1 MRMGRGCLV
10 RNGSVVTDAV
20 VRRRFFVKA
29 VFTSLP
35 PPPMPPSCNNPPLA
49 MGRHAIEVATMNLS
63 RWVGMAVLA
72 CGGLL
77 LGTPARAG
85 DISCKMNFQLAGWSV
100 FYKTASGSGTV
111 RCSNG
116 QSLHVKLRAKGGGL
130 TFGKTKITD
139 GIGKF
144 TGVGSVRDV
153 LGHYANAEAHAGA
166 SKSAEAQVLTK
177 GNVSLALSG
186 KGEGWNLG
194 VAFGAF
200 IIE

>member
-1 MRMGRGCLV
+1 MRM
-10 RNGSVVTDAV
+10 N
-20 VRRRFFVKA
+20 
-29 VFTSLP
+29 
-35 PPPMPPSCNNPPLA
+35 
-49 MGRHAIEVATMNLS
+49 IWWVA
-63 RWVGMAVLA
+63 
-72 CGGLL
+72 GLL
-77 LGTPARAG
+77 AAASLLPVSTARAG
-85 DISCKMNFQLAGWSV
+85 DISCKMTFQLSGWSV
-100 FYKTASGSGTV
+100 FYKTAKGTGTV

-116 QSLHVKLRAKGGGL
+116 QSLQVKLRAKGGGL

-144 TGVGSVRDV
+144 TGVSNVRDV
-153 LGHYANAEAHAGA
+153 LGHYAEAVAHAGA
-166 SKSAEAQVLTK
+166 EKSAAAQVLTK

>member
-1 MRMGRGCLV
+1 MSPGLAQ
-10 RNGSVVTDAV
+10 VT
-20 VRRRFFVKA
+20 
-29 VFTSLP
+29 
-35 PPPMPPSCNNPPLA
+35 
-49 MGRHAIEVATMNLS
+49 
-63 RWVGMAVLA
+63 AVLQQSGIGSGPGRSEIRMNMIKRA
-72 CGGLL
+72 GMLALVGGGLL
-77 LGTPARAG
+77 LGAPAHAG
-85 DISCKMNFQLAGWSV
+85 DLSCKMSFQLSGWSV

-116 QSLHVKLRAKGGGL
+116 QTLRVKLRAKGGGL

-144 TGVGSVRDV
+144 SGISDVRDV

-166 SKSAEAQVLTK
+166 ESKSAEAQVLTK

-186 KGEGWNLG
+186 KGSGWNLG

>member
-1 MRMGRGCLV
+1 M
-10 RNGSVVTDAV
+10 
-20 VRRRFFVKA
+20 
-29 VFTSLP
+29 SL
-35 PPPMPPSCNNPPLA
+35 
-49 MGRHAIEVATMNLS
+49 IK
-63 RWVGMAVLA
+63 WVGVVGLA
-72 CGGLL
+72 CSGLL
-77 LGTPARAG
+77 LGTSARAG
-85 DISCKMNFQLAGWSV
+85 DISCKMSFQLSGWSV

-139 GIGKF
+139 GVGKF
-144 TGVGSVRDV
+144 SGVSNVRDV

-166 SKSAEAQVLTK
+166 EKSAAAQVLTK

>member
-1 MRMGRGCLV
+1 MRM
-10 RNGSVVTDAV
+10 N
-20 VRRRFFVKA
+20 
-29 VFTSLP
+29 
-35 PPPMPPSCNNPPLA
+35 
-49 MGRHAIEVATMNLS
+49 IWWVA
-63 RWVGMAVLA
+63 
-72 CGGLL
+72 GLL
-77 LGTPARAG
+77 AAASLLPVSTARAG
-85 DISCKMNFQLAGWSV
+85 DISCKMTFQLSGWSV
-100 FYKTASGSGTV
+100 FYKTARGTGTV

-116 QSLHVKLRAKGGGL
+116 QSLQVKLRAKGGGL

-144 TGVGSVRDV
+144 TGVSNVRDV
-153 LGHYANAEAHAGA
+153 LGHYAEAVAHAGA
-166 SKSAEAQVLTK
+166 EKSAAAQVLTK

>member
-1 MRMGRGCLV
+1 MRM
-10 RNGSVVTDAV
+10 NIWWA
-20 VRRRFFVKA
+20 A
-29 VFTSLP
+29 
-35 PPPMPPSCNNPPLA
+35 
-49 MGRHAIEVATMNLS
+49 
-63 RWVGMAVLA
+63 
-72 CGGLL
+72 GLL
-77 LGTPARAG
+77 AASSMLSVSAARAG
-85 DISCKMNFQLAGWSV
+85 DISCKMTFQLSGWSV
-100 FYKTASGSGTV
+100 FYKTARGTGTV

-116 QSLHVKLRAKGGGL
+116 QSLQVKLRAKGGGL

-144 TGVGSVRDV
+144 TGVSNVRDV
-153 LGHYANAEAHAGA
+153 LGHYAEAVAHAGA
-166 SKSAEAQVLTK
+166 EKSAAAQVLTK

>member
-1 MRMGRGCLV
+1 MSLIKWAG
-10 RNGSVVTDAV
+10 VV
-20 VRRRFFVKA
+20 
-29 VFTSLP
+29 
-35 PPPMPPSCNNPPLA
+35 
-49 MGRHAIEVATMNLS
+49 G
-63 RWVGMAVLA
+63 LA

-77 LGTPARAG
+77 PGAPARAG
-85 DISCKMNFQLAGWSV
+85 DLSCKMSFQLSGWSV

-130 TFGKTKITD
+130 TFGKTRITD

-144 TGVGSVRDV
+144 SGISDVRDL
-153 LGHYANAEAHAGA
+153 LGHYANAEAHAGVEDKA
-166 SKSAEAQVLTK
+166 AEAQVLTK

-186 KGEGWNLG
+186 KGSGWNLG

>member
-1 MRMGRGCLV
+1 MNLIKWT
-10 RNGSVVTDAV
+10 VVTMLV
-20 VRRRFFVKA
+20 
-29 VFTSLP
+29 
-35 PPPMPPSCNNPPLA
+35 
-49 MGRHAIEVATMNLS
+49 
-63 RWVGMAVLA
+63 

-77 LGTPARAG
+77 AGTPARAG
-85 DISCKMNFQLAGWSV
+85 DISCKMSFQLSGWSV

-130 TFGKTKITD
+130 TFGKTRISN

-144 TGVGSVRDV
+144 SGISNVRDV
-153 LGHYANAEAHAGA
+153 LGHYANAEAHAGVEDKA
-166 SKSAEAQVLTK
+166 AAAQVLTK

>member
-1 MRMGRGCLV
+1 
-10 RNGSVVTDAV
+10 
-20 VRRRFFVKA
+20 
-29 VFTSLP
+29 
-35 PPPMPPSCNNPPLA
+35 
-49 MGRHAIEVATMNLS
+49 MNLLK
-63 RWVGMAVLA
+63 WAAVAALA
-72 CGGLL
+72 CGGFLAV
-77 LGTPARAG
+77 TPVRAG
-85 DISCKMNFQLAGWSV
+85 DVSCKMSFQLSGWSV

-116 QSLHVKLRAKGGGL
+116 QSLHVTLRAKGGGL
-130 TFGKTKITD
+130 TFGKTRISN

-144 TGVGSVRDV
+144 SGISNVHDV

-166 SKSAEAQVLTK
+166 EQSADAQVLTK

>member
-1 MRMGRGCLV
+1 M
-10 RNGSVVTDAV
+10 
-20 VRRRFFVKA
+20 
-29 VFTSLP
+29 SLIKW
-35 PPPMPPSCNNPPLA
+35 SA
-49 MGRHAIEVATMNLS
+49 AA
-63 RWVGMAVLA
+63 ALA
-72 CGGLL
+72 CAGLSM
-77 LGTPARAG
+77 GAPARAA
-85 DISCKMNFQLAGWSV
+85 DISCKMNFNLAGWSV

-111 RCSNG
+111 HCSNG
-116 QSLHVKLRAKGGGL
+116 QTLHVKLRAKGGGL

-144 TGVGSVRDV
+144 TGVSNVTDVR
-153 LGHYANAEAHAGA
+153 GHYANAEAHAGA
-166 SKSAEAQVLTK
+166 EKAAAAQVLTK